1 MIYLL
6 GIKQHSIM
14 DRLSFSSY
22 LFALSAALL
31 LISGCASRVSIENEP
46 IALDNSGNSYSIL
59 SALAEKDRKEVSLIL
74 TFSGGGTRAAALSYG
89 VLKELRDTVVTLNG
103 QQYRLIDLVDVISS
117 VSGGSFTS
125 AYYGLFGDELFSDF
139 EDAFLKKD
147 INASLIKRIVR
158 PVYWFSS
165 SGRTDR
171 AAQFY
176 DEHLF
181 HGATFSDILG
191 RNGPLILINAS
202 DLSNGV
208 RFSFIQEYFDLLCS
222 DIRTYPVSKAVTASS
237 AVPILF
243 SPVVLENYQHCKSE
257 KPDWL
262 RRNMALAEEN
272 PDYAN
277 VLDGLSNYFSS
288 EQKYSHLVDGGI
300 TDNLGLRSLFEII
313 ELSGGMQEFFRKT
326 GNLTPRQIVI
336 ISVDAS
342 TSLNYDMDQSSTP
355 PSINE
360 MVSAISKIQISRYNA
375 ATAELMANSLD
386 RWVEEL
392 SKHGHAVRPYFVQV
406 KIDGDYL
413 SESELQYVDDIPTS
427 FSLSSK
433 QVDALVQAA
442 QTLLKN
448 NPSFEDFIKTTE

>member
-1 MIYLL
+1 M
-6 GIKQHSIM
+6 
-14 DRLSFSSY
+14 R
-22 LFALSAALL
+22 
-31 LISGCASRVSIENEP
+31 IENEP
-46 IALDNSGNSYSIL
+46 IALNTSGKSYSVF

-89 VLKELRDTVVTLNG
+89 VLKALRETVITLNG
-103 QQYRLIDLVDVISS
+103 QQYELIDLVDVISS

-125 AYYGLFGDELFSDF
+125 AYYGLYGDKLFSDF
-139 EDAFLKKD
+139 EGAFLKRD
-147 INASLIKRIVR
+147 INAGLIRRIVR
-158 PVYWFSS
+158 PVFWFSS

-181 HGATFSDILG
+181 HGATFSDIHLK
-191 RNGPLILINAS
+191 NGPLILINAS

-208 RFSFIQEYFDLLCS
+208 RFSFVQEYFDLLCS
-222 DIRTYPVSKAVTASS
+222 DIRSYPVSKAVTASS

-243 SPVVLENYQHCKSE
+243 SPVVLENFQHCKSE
-257 KPDWL
+257 TPDWL
-262 RRNMALAEEN
+262 ERNKPLAEEN
-272 PDYAN
+272 PDYAH

-288 EQKYSHLVDGGI
+288 DQKYSHLVDGGI

-326 GNLTPRQIVI
+326 GNLTPRQVVI

-342 TSLNYDMDQSSTP
+342 TGLNYDMDQSSDP
-355 PSINE
+355 PSITE

-375 ATAELMANSLD
+375 TTTELMENSLD
-386 RWVEEL
+386 RWVAEL
-392 SKHGHAVRPYFVQV
+392 SKYEHVSRPYFI
-406 KIDGDYL
+406 KITLDGDHL
-413 SESELQYVDDIPTS
+413 DESELQYFNDIPTS
-427 FSLSSK
+427 FSLSSE
-433 QVDALVQAA
+433 QVEALIQAG

-448 NPSFEDFIKTTE
+448 NPIFRDFIKTFE